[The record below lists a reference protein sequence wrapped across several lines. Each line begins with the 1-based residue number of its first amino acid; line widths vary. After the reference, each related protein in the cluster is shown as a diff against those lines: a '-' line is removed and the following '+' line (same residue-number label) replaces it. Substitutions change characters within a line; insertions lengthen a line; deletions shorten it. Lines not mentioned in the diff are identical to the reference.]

1 MVRKR
6 TKYSDTFK
14 AEAVK
19 MVIDGSRPIATV
31 ANELDINPG
40 TLGVWVNKYRDA
52 HPIEEDPLTPAERIQ
67 FRELQA
73 ENRELRMKNEFL
85 GKSGVL
91 LCPGVSV
98 ISKYEFIDGEKAN
111 YPVTKMCLWAGVSKS
126 GYYDWRKR
134 PLSATA
140 ERREELA
147 VDVRK
152 VFDASDGTYGHRR
165 VHAELGRKKNRC
177 RLELV
182 RRVMVEGDMVACQ
195 PRPYRRTTDPDGTPS
210 TADLVD
216 RDFTAAEPGVK
227 LVGDITYIRTW
238 EGWVYL
244 ATVIDC
250 FSKMVVG
257 FAMAD
262 HMRTGLV
269 IDALQAAIDA
279 GGIQS
284 NAIFH
289 SDHGAQYT
297 SEEFKAFLAS
307 NDMVGSM
314 GKTGVCWDNAMAES
328 FFASLKNEFVYRTVF
343 PTRRKAVSGI
353 AHWIEIWYNRS
364 RLHSG
369 IGYRTP
375 VEVHDS
381 YRDETRAA

>member
-1 MVRKR
+1 
-6 TKYSDTFK
+6 
-14 AEAVK
+14 
-19 MVIDGSRPIATV
+19 
-31 ANELDINPG
+31 
-40 TLGVWVNKYRDA
+40 
-52 HPIEEDPLTPAERIQ
+52 
-67 FRELQA
+67 
-73 ENRELRMKNEFL
+73 
-85 GKSGVL
+85 
-91 LCPGVSV
+91 V

-165 VHAELGRKKNRC
+165 VHAELGRKKIAAG
-177 RLELV
+177 LELV

-314 GKTGVCWDNAMAES
+314 GKTGVCPLTGQSRGTLSACASTSIGRFNRHYPGPPGLPIFDWPDN
-328 FFASLKNEFVYRTVF
+328 V
-343 PTRRKAVSGI
+343 GI
-353 AHWIEIWYNRS
+353 MLWRNRFLL
-364 RLHSG
+364 R
-369 IGYRTP
+369 
-375 VEVHDS
+375 
-381 YRDETRAA
+381 

>member
-1 MVRKR
+1 
-6 TKYSDTFK
+6 
-14 AEAVK
+14 
-19 MVIDGSRPIATV
+19 
-31 ANELDINPG
+31 
-40 TLGVWVNKYRDA
+40 
-52 HPIEEDPLTPAERIQ
+52 
-67 FRELQA
+67 
-73 ENRELRMKNEFL
+73 
-85 GKSGVL
+85 
-91 LCPGVSV
+91 V

-165 VHAELGRKKNRC
+165 VHAELGRKKIVAG
-177 RLELV
+177 LELV

-257 FAMAD
+257 
-262 HMRTGLV
+262 LPE
-269 IDALQAAIDA
+269 
-279 GGIQS
+279 S
-284 NAIFH
+284 
-289 SDHGAQYT
+289 
-297 SEEFKAFLAS
+297 
-307 NDMVGSM
+307 VGWHHRRWTATC
-314 GKTGVCWDNAMAES
+314 GWPRS
-328 FFASLKNEFVYRTVF
+328 F
-343 PTRRKAVSGI
+343 
-353 AHWIEIWYNRS
+353 
-364 RLHSG
+364 
-369 IGYRTP
+369 
-375 VEVHDS
+375 
-381 YRDETRAA
+381 

>member
-40 TLGVWVNKYRDA
+40 YPVWVNKYRDA
-52 HPIEEDPLTPAERIQ
+52 HPDRGGPFDPAERIQ

-73 ENRELRMKNEFL
+73 ENRELRMKTSSW
-85 GKSGVL
+85 KSGVL

-98 ISKYEFIDGEKAN
+98 ISSTSSSTARRRTTWSPRCVCGR
-111 YPVTKMCLWAGVSKS
+111 GSKS

-165 VHAELGRKKNRC
+165 VHAELGRKKIAAG
-177 RLELV
+177 LELV

-269 IDALQAAIDA
+269 TDALQAAIDA

-297 SEEFKAFLAS
+297 L
-307 NDMVGSM
+307 
-314 GKTGVCWDNAMAES
+314 
-328 FFASLKNEFVYRTVF
+328 
-343 PTRRKAVSGI
+343 
-353 AHWIEIWYNRS
+353 
-364 RLHSG
+364 
-369 IGYRTP
+369 
-375 VEVHDS
+375 
-381 YRDETRAA
+381 